1 MFNRKIIQKYGYD
14 NYRIWSAAIGI
25 KLLDTQ
31 HLYFSLNYISR
42 LMSFQVSFILKNF
55 SYSILLWIES

>member
-1 MFNRKIIQKYGYD
+1 MAYD
-14 NYRIWSAAIGI
+14 NYGIWSAAIGI
-25 KLLDTQ
+25 KLLDIQ

-55 SYSILLWIES
+55 IL